1 MEYNII
7 KAVNNEQLIVNNKN
21 RIITAGCHPE
31 MGRINLSFEGSPLLI
46 FNCELNKGGNAM
58 LKLNNISKSYNKGEI
73 KAVDNINLE
82 IKSGEI
88 FGFLGPNGAGKTTTI
103 KMIVG
108 LLKPD
113 EGKIILDGVDVWE
126 DSLKAKSMISYVPD
140 NPEIYDRLNA
150 IEYLNFIA
158 DMYGISKEDRKAK
171 IEYYSKLFN
180 IEDSLGDIISSFS
193 HGMKQKL
200 VLTSAL
206 INNPN
211 LFILDEP
218 MVGLDP
224 KSSFNLKEIMR
235 RMCDEGKTVFFSTHV
250 MEVAEKLCDR
260 IAIINKGKI
269 IALGTM
275 EELRTHAKE
284 RESLENIFLELTE
297 DE

>member
-1 MEYNII
+1 
-7 KAVNNEQLIVNNKN
+7 
-21 RIITAGCHPE
+21 
-31 MGRINLSFEGSPLLI
+31 
-46 FNCELNKGGNAM
+46 M
-58 LKLNNISKSYNKGEI
+58 LKLNGISKSYNKGAI
-73 KAVDNINLE
+73 KAVDNVSLD

-113 EGKIILDGVDVWE
+113 SGTIQVDGVNAWE
-126 DSLKAKSMISYVPD
+126 EPLKAKSMISYVPD
-140 NPEIYDRLNA
+140 NPEIYDKLKG

-158 DMYGISKEDRKAK
+158 DMYGITKESRVEK
-171 IEYYSKLFN
+171 IDFYLEMFSIKDA
-180 IEDSLGDIISSFS
+180 IGDIIGSYS

-206 INNPN
+206 ITDPS

-224 KSSFNLKEIMR
+224 KSAFNLKEIMR
-235 RMCDEGKTVFFSTHV
+235 QMCDEGKTVFFSTHV
-250 MEVAEKLCDR
+250 LEVAEKICDR

-269 IALGTM
+269 VAMGTM
-275 EELRTHAKE
+275 EELRSNAKE
-284 RESLENIFLELTE
+284 EESLENIFLELTQ
-297 DE
+297 